1 MTETTSYSGWKETAS
16 WPLAACSV
24 CTHPA
29 RQLFGTNIITDMSKR
44 LPGAERQLVQTH
56 TQLACP
62 CVIPCP
68 TPGLGNFQAALCPTS
83 ACPPPCGHCLVPQLI
98 SLLSP
103 CRNGLVLVKNPHLD
117 LMEEDVLY
125 HLDLGTKTHNLPAMF
140 GDIKFVCVGGSP
152 NRMRAFAQFMQREL
166 GLAAAGEDVADI
178 CAGSDRYAMY
188 RAGPVL
194 SISHGMGIPSI
205 SIMLHELIKLLHHA
219 KCRDVTIIRI
229 GTSGGLGIE
238 AGSVVITDTAV
249 DSSFQPRFEQVVLG
263 DVVVRST
270 ELDKDLAEELLA
282 CSRDIP
288 DFPTLIGHTMC
299 TYDFYEGQGRLDGA
313 LCSFSSEKKLEYLRR
328 AYEAGVRNIEMESS
342 AFAALCRLCGL
353 KGESCHLHLLPTH
366 GLNPL
371 QGSCSVSEGPTH
383 ILNDFT

>member
-1 MTETTSYSGWKETAS
+1 MTETTGYSGGGF
-16 WPLAACSV
+16 V
-24 CTHPA
+24 H
-29 RQLFGTNIITDMSKR
+29 
-44 LPGAERQLVQTH
+44 
-56 TQLACP
+56 
-62 CVIPCP
+62 
-68 TPGLGNFQAALCPTS
+68 
-83 ACPPPCGHCLVPQLI
+83 
-98 SLLSP
+98 
-103 CRNGLVLVKNPHLD
+103 VKNPHLD
-117 LMEEDVLY
+117 SMEEDILY

-166 GLAAAGEDVADI
+166 GLAGAGEELPDI

-194 SISHGMGIPSI
+194 SISVSSGLLSITVSSLLISISHGMGIPSI

-282 CSRDIP
+282 CSREIA

-328 AYEAGVRNIEMESS
+328 AYDAGVRNIEMEST
-342 AFAALCRLCGL
+342 AFAALCGLCGL
-353 KGESCHLHLLPTH
+353 KAAVVCVALLDR
-366 GLNPL
+366 L
-371 QGSCSVSEGPTH
+371 QGDQIRASHEVLWEYQQRPQRLIAAFIRQRLGLGPAGRSQH
-383 ILNDFT
+383 

>member
-1 MTETTSYSGWKETAS
+1 S
-16 WPLAACSV
+16 
-24 CTHPA
+24 
-29 RQLFGTNIITDMSKR
+29 
-44 LPGAERQLVQTH
+44 
-56 TQLACP
+56 
-62 CVIPCP
+62 
-68 TPGLGNFQAALCPTS
+68 
-83 ACPPPCGHCLVPQLI
+83 
-98 SLLSP
+98 
-103 CRNGLVLVKNPHLD
+103 GLVLVKNPHLD
-117 LMEEDVLY
+117 LMEEDILY

-152 NRMRAFAQFMQREL
+152 NRMREFAQFMRREL

-194 SISHGMGIPSI
+194 SVSHGMGIPSI

-238 AGSVVITDTAV
+238 AGSVVITDVAV

-270 ELDKDLAEELLA
+270 QLDKELAQELLA

-328 AYEAGVRNIEMESS
+328 AYATGVRNIEMEST
-342 AFAALCRLCGL
+342 AFAALCGLCGL
-353 KGESCHLHLLPTH
+353 KGESCGIT
-366 GLNPL
+366 
-371 QGSCSVSEGPTH
+371 SS
-383 ILNDFT
+383 